1 MQSWSSISFFEFSPV
16 FIAISL
22 SSSGVGHLSSSI
34 TQYQLVSSNHH
45 QKQSDNPWN
54 VAFFLIISMILLS
67 FIRCSTVHTNPDLL
81 SFPRSFVYSMCVSI
95 GELRQSKQSHRSP
108 SWKCKAVN
116 QWAHSTQKHHVNHR
130 DIVTWSRHHLLH
142 FWSSDLR

>member
-1 MQSWSSISFFEFSPV
+1 MQRWNGISLFAFSPV
-16 FIAISL
+16 FIVISL
-22 SSSGVGHLSSSI
+22 SRSGVGHLSSSI

-45 QKQSDNPWN
+45 QKQSDNPSS
-54 VAFFLIISMILLS
+54 VTFFRIISMILLS

-108 SWKCKAVN
+108 CDVLLGN
-116 QWAHSTQKHHVNHR
+116 EPMST
-130 DIVTWSRHHLLH
+130 L
-142 FWSSDLR
+142 